1 MRFKKILAGITAG
14 ALALSSLSVALWA
27 TDNTATVKT
36 MIMHPK
42 TWATDKAASFESD
55 VNEVVA
61 INLKGYEDTI
71 KKVRIEFVDITT
83 DYIKPVLI
91 TNNWDADKTP
101 QSVYDASYF
110 SPTIKDGKATLDV
123 EFGVTKEASDSGEG
137 DVNGLSFASGY
148 GTIEFKVNM
157 NWMNAGS
164 VSLSNITFFDANG
177 NEVVQVEALT
187 DTIPFSG
194 TEADPY
200 WSWTET
206 TFVSSSST
214 EMTNVDVT
222 GTDKIIF
229 NAAAFDLGYGYN
241 GAMFITAN
249 SDGSNYKSKSI
260 GAENK
265 KFGENGDQS
274 PDIML
279 ESTGKFSVEVPINIT
294 ETGGFILKAGTD
306 AKSGAFELVSIE
318 FYKGDTKL
326 GVWKNHEFVSSTVP
340 VTGVTVLPN
349 TISLK
354 LGETQSLKET
364 VVPETATDKTVTWS
378 SDKENV
384 ATVDKDGNVTAKG
397 IGEATITVAS
407 VAYPTITATC
417 AVTVT
422 SDIEAL
428 QLTQEKLSMK
438 VGDPDVTLEVTRT
451 PPAPKDTEL
460 VWESSNEAAATVDKN
475 GVVHAVATGPT
486 EITVTAKNNTA
497 ATAKCVVNVTNPAT
511 AIELPETLTV
521 LEGVTVPFTSKITPE
536 NADERD
542 KVTYASSDETIFT
555 VKGNEITGVKEGKA
569 TLTASITGT
578 ELKDTCVV
586 SVTKEA
592 VAATAVKLDKETLT
606 LEVDGTAILTATKE
620 PADSTDSIVW
630 SSSDEKIAT
639 VDQIGN
645 VTAVAVGSA
654 EITAKANDSAKAV
667 CKVEVKA
674 KTVPVASVTLDKT
687 EATVEEGAAVEL
699 KATVNPENATDKT
712 VTWKSSDETI
722 ATVDS
727 TGKVT
732 GVKAGKA
739 TITATAGTKSA
750 ECAVTVTAK
759 AVAVSEI
766 TLDKTAET
774 VEEGKTVQLTATVKP
789 DDATDKTVTWKSS
802 DEATAKVDSTGKVTG
817 VKAGKATIT
826 ATAGEKSA
834 ECAVTVTAKPEETQ
848 PTEPDNPTPG
858 DTITVYELNA
868 DELKLLSDPKTTFT
882 ISYNSPN
889 GWNDIGFGASLPDE
903 SWASASLPAKQGDGT
918 LKVTVEDLIK
928 SMKVKEEGDVTTLDG
943 VTYCKVEGYN
953 GTVFYSVKVEIPTE
967 PDEPDKPIEGMTANL
982 KLYTQGND
990 GAGWAWKDFGD
1001 DSIKTVTVSD
1011 DSEAVELKW
1020 TIAVDEKV
1028 DSADKFSAGGLQIAF
1043 DDPDCAYVGQKVNI
1057 YITEITLGGEKKD
1070 DITKEET
1077 SIVANWN
1084 NTGSEIMVNLSDI
1097 SFENVGKEYSCK
1109 VKITPVSK
1117 APDQPDQPGEDDT
1130 TTTTK
1135 APTGF
1140 YTPDESTTTTP
1151 SDTTTAPD
1159 SGSTPAT
1166 ADTTELT
1173 NDDNGI
1179 KVEFAAGTVKEGAVL
1194 NVNKSG
1200 ETATSATFDI
1210 TLNLNG
1216 AAIQPDGTLTIT
1228 INIPAG
1234 LAGAANYYVYRV
1246 ETDGTYTD
1254 MLATLADGKLTFKTG
1269 HLSEYV
1275 ISTVKLTDTGV
1286 VNGDDSSTASS
1297 APVEDNGANTGNA
1310 DNEPAGDNGGNGN
1323 TGSTGGNTDDKNVAT
1338 GIVIA
1343 FIPAA
1348 AAAAAVVISK
1358 KRK

>member
-1 MRFKKILAGITAG
+1 MRFKKILAGITAA
-14 ALALSSLSVALWA
+14 ALAVSSLSVALWA
-27 TDNTATVKT
+27 DNTSKAVDSSEKVLYQFEPELFTEYSFTPSQDALLANATSS
-36 MIMHPK
+36 I
-42 TWATDKAASFESD
+42 
-55 VNEVVA
+55 
-61 INLKGYEDTI
+61 
-71 KKVRIEFVDITT
+71 
-83 DYIKPVLI
+83 
-91 TNNWDADKTP
+91 
-101 QSVYDASYF
+101 SV
-110 SPTIKDGKATLDV
+110 TV
-123 EFGVTKEASDSGEG
+123 EGEG
-137 DVNGLSFASGY
+137 DEQYFYLQEKKSWKCTAGANPTVTITPDSTVTDGDTTYNIFECAKEKGLQIQFANYTSINKITLSIDGGAATTLYDIDAFKGKVFSYEYFKIEPDKLAAAGLTADNIKKCKFNLHIAEAEEGASFAGH
-148 GTIEFKVNM
+148 
-157 NWMNAGS
+157 
-164 VSLSNITFFDANG
+164 
-177 NEVVQVEALT
+177 LT
-187 DTIPFSG
+187 
-194 TEADPY
+194 
-200 WSWTET
+200 
-206 TFVSSSST
+206 
-214 EMTNVDVT
+214 
-222 GTDKIIF
+222 K
-229 NAAAFDLGYGYN
+229 
-241 GAMFITAN
+241 
-249 SDGSNYKSKSI
+249 SDGSQQTEGN
-260 GAENK
+260 
-265 KFGENGDQS
+265 
-274 PDIML
+274 
-279 ESTGKFSVEVPINIT
+279 FSYTN
-294 ETGGFILKAGTD
+294 
-306 AKSGAFELVSIE
+306 
-318 FYKGDTKL
+318 
-326 GVWKNHEFVSSTVP
+326 VSSADTYSFSIPDETTKWNTV
-340 VTGVTVLPN
+340 TQKNETVEAIEAADLIQN
-349 TISLK
+349 GFYLELKNVTIS
-354 LGETQSLKET
+354 S
-364 VVPETATDKTVTWS
+364 
-378 SDKENV
+378 
-384 ATVDKDGNVTAKG
+384 
-397 IGEATITVAS
+397 I
-407 VAYPTITATC
+407 
-417 AVTVT
+417 
-422 SDIEAL
+422 
-428 QLTQEKLSMK
+428 
-438 VGDPDVTLEVTRT
+438 
-451 PPAPKDTEL
+451 
-460 VWESSNEAAATVDKN
+460 
-475 GVVHAVATGPT
+475 
-486 EITVTAKNNTA
+486 
-497 ATAKCVVNVTNPAT
+497 
-511 AIELPETLTV
+511 
-521 LEGVTVPFTSKITPE
+521 GVTVPSIATEYEDVTIILENKEIALNENKYATPQNWQGNYTLSIDGHQAANFGGLGINNLTLKFNIESITSDGKDFDPSNINYYFNIMPGYIYTGEGKPSAYDETTKEVTLTANIKEYLKDKDPYGAFERIELVLMANGDTATSPITFKIGKKITP
-536 NADERD
+536 
-542 KVTYASSDETIFT
+542 VS
-555 VKGNEITGVKEGKA
+555 EITLAPKTLSLVVGGEGGK
-569 TLTASITGT
+569 
-578 ELKDTCVV
+578 
-586 SVTKEA
+586 
-592 VAATAVKLDKETLT
+592 
-606 LEVDGTAILTATKE
+606 
-620 PADSTDSIVW
+620 IVP
-630 SSSDEKIAT
+630 T
-639 VDQIGN
+639 V
-645 VTAVAVGSA
+645 
-654 EITAKANDSAKAV
+654 
-667 CKVEVKA
+667 
-674 KTVPVASVTLDKT
+674 L
-687 EATVEEGAAVEL
+687 
-699 KATVNPENATDKT
+699 PENATDKT

-722 ATVDS
+722 AT
-727 TGKVT
+727 
-732 GVKAGKA
+732 
-739 TITATAGTKSA
+739 
-750 ECAVTVTAK
+750 
-759 AVAVSEI
+759 
-766 TLDKTAET
+766 
-774 VEEGKTVQLTATVKP
+774 
-789 DDATDKTVTWKSS
+789 
-802 DEATAKVDSTGKVTG
+802 VDSTGKVTG

-1028 DSADKFSAGGLQIAF
+1028 DSADKFSAGGLQIVF

-1159 SGSTPAT
+1159 SGSTPVT
-1166 ADTTELT
+1166 ADTTELI
-1173 NDDNGI
+1173 NDDNGV

-1246 ETDGTYTD
+1246 EADGTYTD

>member
-1 MRFKKILAGITAG
+1 MRFKKILAGLLAGTMAVTSAAITVNAGTEDSSPFPFETGDDWKNSLSLSIDDLGVDLDRADKTNLMFCYLSTKTTEWGSQYKLCNSSWEEIVAATNLKIASQPSYFMTPFTDQMKNGIIVQGFNLTLNDVFPAYKIGSLEFTLEAENWGPSAELKKQDILANAEYVVLNYKSYAEKNAEGKDNYSKIQFCNTQGANWVTICDADLICTAEPTCKVFSADWFLNTVFKDVDSVMVQGYNTNILSIDFYSSSIPATDIELDNTKLSINKGESETLTASLTPTDTTDKVVWSSRDDGIATVDQTGKVTAVEAGSTTITATAG
-14 ALALSSLSVALWA
+14 AVSA
-27 TDNTATVKT
+27 TCEVTV
-36 MIMHPK
+36 
-42 TWATDKAASFESD
+42 
-55 VNEVVA
+55 
-61 INLKGYEDTI
+61 
-71 KKVRIEFVDITT
+71 
-83 DYIKPVLI
+83 
-91 TNNWDADKTP
+91 
-101 QSVYDASYF
+101 
-110 SPTIKDGKATLDV
+110 
-123 EFGVTKEASDSGEG
+123 
-137 DVNGLSFASGY
+137 
-148 GTIEFKVNM
+148 
-157 NWMNAGS
+157 
-164 VSLSNITFFDANG
+164 NI
-177 NEVVQVEALT
+177 
-187 DTIPFSG
+187 
-194 TEADPY
+194 
-200 WSWTET
+200 
-206 TFVSSSST
+206 
-214 EMTNVDVT
+214 
-222 GTDKIIF
+222 
-229 NAAAFDLGYGYN
+229 
-241 GAMFITAN
+241 
-249 SDGSNYKSKSI
+249 
-260 GAENK
+260 
-265 KFGENGDQS
+265 
-274 PDIML
+274 
-279 ESTGKFSVEVPINIT
+279 
-294 ETGGFILKAGTD
+294 
-306 AKSGAFELVSIE
+306 
-318 FYKGDTKL
+318 
-326 GVWKNHEFVSSTVP
+326 P
-340 VTGVTVLPN
+340 VTGITLDQDTLFLLTGDTVT
-349 TISLK
+349 
-354 LGETQSLKET
+354 LKET
-364 VVPETATDKTVTWS
+364 VTPGNATDKTVTWET
-378 SDKENV
+378 DNNKV
-384 ATVDKDGNVTAKG
+384 ATVDGGKVTAVAKG
-397 IGEATITVAS
+397 TATITAK
-407 VAYPTITATC
+407 AGEKTATC
-417 AVTVT
+417 KVTVADPAKT
-422 SDIEAL
+422 ITLDDITVLVGADKDI
-428 QLTQEKLSMK
+428 TYK
-438 VGDPDVTLEVTRT
+438 VDPEGAEISNISYV
-451 PPAPKDTEL
+451 
-460 VWESSNEAAATVDKN
+460 SSNE
-475 GVVHAVATGPT
+475 
-486 EITVTAKNNTA
+486 E
-497 ATAKCVVNVTNPAT
+497 
-511 AIELPETLTV
+511 
-521 LEGVTVPFTSKITPE
+521 
-536 NADERD
+536 
-542 KVTYASSDETIFT
+542 IFT
-555 VKGNEITGVKEGKA
+555 VADGKVHGVGEGTAKLTMTAANAGNTKLTAECTVTVSAKKIPAESVTIDKTTLDLEVEGTAALKA
-569 TLTASITGT
+569 T
-578 ELKDTCVV
+578 
-586 SVTKEA
+586 VT
-592 VAATAVKLDKETLT
+592 
-606 LEVDGTAILTATKE
+606 
-620 PADSTDSIVW
+620 PADSTDNVVW
-630 SSSDEKIAT
+630 SSSNEDIAK
-639 VDQIGN
+639 VDQTGK
-645 VTAVAVGSA
+645 VTAVAVGTA
-654 EITAKANDSAKAV
+654 DITATAGEKTAT
-667 CKVEVKA
+667 CKVTVTA
-674 KTVPVASVTLDKT
+674 KTIAITEVILDKT
-687 EATVEEGAAVEL
+687 ATVEEGATVQL
-699 KATVNPENATDKT
+699 TATVKPDDATEDKT

-722 ATVDS
+722 AT
-727 TGKVT
+727 
-732 GVKAGKA
+732 
-739 TITATAGTKSA
+739 
-750 ECAVTVTAK
+750 
-759 AVAVSEI
+759 
-766 TLDKTAET
+766 
-774 VEEGKTVQLTATVKP
+774 
-789 DDATDKTVTWKSS
+789 
-802 DEATAKVDSTGKVTG
+802 VDSTGKVTG

-1173 NDDNGI
+1173 NDDNGV